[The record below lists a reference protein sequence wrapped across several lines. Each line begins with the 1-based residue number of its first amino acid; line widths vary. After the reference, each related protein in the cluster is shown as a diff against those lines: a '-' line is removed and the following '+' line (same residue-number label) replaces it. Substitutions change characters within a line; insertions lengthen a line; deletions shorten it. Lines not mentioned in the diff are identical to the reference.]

1 MNITTW
7 IQQLFTG
14 ATEEK
19 KVDLTVGYGFE
30 SIMAGVALEGVGSE
44 TPLQIAITYTMVK

>member
-1 MNITTW
+1 MYITTW
-7 IQQLFTG
+7 IQLLFTG
-14 ATEEK
+14 APEEK
-19 KVDLTVGYGFE
+19 MMDMTVGYVFE